1 MSDHAIPWTVAHQSP
16 LSMGFSR
23 QEHWSG
29 LPCPPPGDLPQPEI
43 EPTSLVSLALG
54 GRFFTTSAT
63 WETPILK
70 IPRTKSN
77 FLYDVGRSA
86 EQWEWAGAP
95 NTQQEVVFVPVGG
108 RGWKGGARSRKLR
121 NQGHTAS
128 VITDPS
134 LLSSDARFRQPVGVF
149 VEANHIYSLP
159 GKVDLKMV

>member
-1 MSDHAIPWTVAHQSP
+1 MSDYAIPWAVAHQSP

-23 QEHWSG
+23 QEYWSG
-29 LPCPPPGDLPQPEI
+29 LPCPPPGDLPQPGT
-43 EPTSLVSLALG
+43 EPTSLVSPALG

-63 WETPILK
+63 WETLILK
-70 IPRTKSN
+70 IPRTKSD

-86 EQWEWAGAP
+86 EQWERAGAP

-121 NQGHTAS
+121 NRGHRAS

-134 LLSSDARFRQPVGVF
+134 LLSGDARFRQPVGVF
-149 VEANHIYSLP
+149 MEANHIYSLP